1 MIIMII
7 VINNSAWRSMR
18 LFVLKTLST
27 PRDGRSEELETS
39 KKIVIIIIIILI
51 ILILIMITNDIM
63 IENEEEE

>member
-39 KKIVIIIIIILI
+39 KKIVIIIIIII
-51 ILILIMITNDIM
+51 IIILIMITNDIM